1 MFDMFTSRNV
11 KKIFKYK
18 IHLIGLVT
26 RLGWRYRQKISSE
39 ATKIRPG
46 YVHVR
51 SLSNGNW
58 IKTLGK
64 QCRIWTVHEYTAY
77 IIEQTPYS
85 TLQVYQRSYSQ
96 VGHIPPK
103 MPDSLQK
110 NVRQIWELTLLSPTI
125 WSDMLTF
132 LAIVCFSVS
141 DLLKVLNNFPNY
153 YY

>member
-1 MFDMFTSRNV
+1 MGKLFNTFNKSDTEKQTIATPQIKIRPSQNIHRNAPGV
-11 KKIFKYK
+11 KFEISK

-58 IKTLGK
+58 MKTLGM

-85 TLQVYQRSYSQ
+85 TLQVYQRSYFQ
-96 VGHIPPK
+96 GGHIPPK

-110 NVRQIWELTLLSPTI
+110 NVRQIWELTL
-125 WSDMLTF
+125 
-132 LAIVCFSVS
+132 
-141 DLLKVLNNFPNY
+141 
-153 YY
+153 